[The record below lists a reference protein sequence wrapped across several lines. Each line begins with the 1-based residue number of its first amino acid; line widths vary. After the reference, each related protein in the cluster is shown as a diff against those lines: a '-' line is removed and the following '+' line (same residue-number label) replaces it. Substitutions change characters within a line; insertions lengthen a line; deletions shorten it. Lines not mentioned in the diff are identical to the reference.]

1 MKIKIPFSK
10 KQIVLDPIYEGL
22 FILLGFYALFV
33 LMIMSMAAFGAKN
46 MLIIAAILIV
56 FHMIK
61 TSKIEKEE

>member
-46 MLIIAAILIV
+46 MLIIAEILIV

>member
-22 FILLGFYALFV
+22 FILLGFYVLFA
-33 LMIMSMAAFGAKN
+33 LMIVSMAAFGAKN
-46 MLIIAAILIV
+46 MLIIAATLIL